1 MKQRHHLNKTGICR
15 RQQLGQSMV
24 EYAIVISLGILTI
37 SSAPMRDFVDG
48 LMATIHQNYA
58 GYSFAL
64 SLSDYPD
71 DVTVSAYW
79 TMLDGQAVNED
90 MRHVLT
96 DKSQKGIGPRTSVQF
111 TTAVEKY
118 QTSSPVSL
126 SGYVVK
132 SKITS
137 EAGTLKNLSI
147 P

>member
-1 MKQRHHLNKTGICR
+1 MNKTFKNR

-24 EYAIVISLGILTI
+24 EYTIVISLGILTM
-37 SSAPMRDFVDG
+37 SSAPMRDAVAS
-48 LMATIHQNYA
+48 LMDTIRQNYQ
-58 GYSFAL
+58 GYSFAI

-96 DKSQKGIGPRTSVQF
+96 DKSQKGIGPRTSVQY
-111 TTAVEKY
+111 TTAIEYY
-118 QTSSPVSL
+118 QTSTPVAVQST
-126 SGYVVK
+126 
-132 SKITS
+132 IIS
-137 EAGTLKNLSI
+137 EAGKLQSLSI